1 MKWARE
7 SLEERMPHKHT
18 FSLNIRG
25 TLLAGI
31 LTITPLAAVWLVF
44 NFLLGILSAA
54 GAPLAR
60 PLGRA
65 AQERWPQLGPWLAEP
80 WVQWLVAVLV
90 SLLVLY
96 AIGWITSRVIGAR
109 LFALFERVVERI
121 PLVDTIYNATKQLID
136 VLRQKPDSSQRV
148 VLLDFPRDGLKTLGF
163 VMRTFVDAQTGEE
176 LAAVYVPTALN
187 PTSGFLEIVPAAKV
201 TATDIPT
208 DQAMTMIISS
218 GAVMPE
224 RFSLAAPK
232 V

>member
-1 MKWARE
+1 
-7 SLEERMPHKHT
+7 MPQRKSE

-25 TLLAGI
+25 YLLAGI

-54 GAPLAR
+54 GAPLAG
-60 PLGRA
+60 PLARA
-65 AQERWPQLGPWLAEP
+65 TQERWPQLGPWLAEP

-90 SLLVLY
+90 SLVVLY
-96 AIGWITSRVIGAR
+96 AIGAVTSRVIGAR

-121 PLVDTIYNATKQLID
+121 PLVDTIYNATKKLLD

-148 VLLDFPRDGLKTLGF
+148 VLLDFPREGLKTLGF
-163 VMRTFVDAQTGEE
+163 VMRTFADSQTGEE

-187 PTSGFLEIVPAAKV
+187 PTSGFLEIVPVAKLV
-201 TATDIPT
+201 ASDIPT

-224 RFSLAAPK
+224 RFTLGKAP
-232 V
+232 

>member
-1 MKWARE
+1 
-7 SLEERMPHKHT
+7 MPQRKSE

-25 TLLAGI
+25 YLLAGI

-60 PLGRA
+60 PLAQA
-65 AQERWPQLGPWLAEP
+65 AQERWPQFGPWLQEP

-90 SLLVLY
+90 SLVVLY
-96 AIGWITSRVIGAR
+96 AIGAVTSRVIGAR

-121 PLVDTIYNATKQLID
+121 PLVDTIYNATKKLVD
-136 VLRQKPDSSQRV
+136 VLRQKPESSQRV
-148 VLLDFPRDGLKTLGF
+148 VLLDFPREGLKTLGF
-163 VMRTFVDAQTGEE
+163 VMRTFADAQTGEE

-187 PTSGFLEIVPAAKV
+187 PTSGFLEIVPVAKLV
-201 TATDIPT
+201 ASDIPT

-224 RFSLAAPK
+224 RFTLGNAP
-232 V
+232 

>member
-1 MKWARE
+1 
-7 SLEERMPHKHT
+7 MPRKT
-18 FSLNIRG
+18 RFSLNIQG

-60 PLGRA
+60 PLAQA
-65 AQERWPQLGPWLAEP
+65 AQERWPELGPWLAEP
-80 WVQWLVAVLV
+80 WVQWFVAVLV
-90 SLLVLY
+90 SLFVLY
-96 AIGWITSRVIGAR
+96 AIGAITSRVIGAR

-121 PLVDTIYNATKQLID
+121 PLVDTIYNATKKLVD
-136 VLRQKPDSSQRV
+136 VLRQKPESSQRV
-148 VLLDFPRDGLKTLGF
+148 VLLDFPREGLKTLGF
-163 VMRTFVDAQTGEE
+163 VMRTFADAQTGEE

-187 PTSGFLEIVPAAKV
+187 PTSGFLEIVPVAKLG
-201 TATDIPT
+201 ATDIPT

-218 GAVMPE
+218 GAVMPD
-224 RFSLAAPK
+224 RFSLAAASK

>member
-1 MKWARE
+1 MRK
-7 SLEERMPHKHT
+7 SKSG

-25 TLLAGI
+25 YLLAGI

-60 PLGRA
+60 PLAVA
-65 AQERWPQLGPWLAEP
+65 AQERWPQLGPWLAES

-96 AIGWITSRVIGAR
+96 AIGAITSRVIGAR

-121 PLVDTIYNATKQLID
+121 PLVDTIYNATKKLVD
-136 VLRQKPDSSQRV
+136 MLRQKPDSSQRV

-163 VMRTFVDAQTGEE
+163 VMRTFADAQTGEE

-187 PTSGFLEIVPAAKV
+187 PTSGFLEIVPVAKLV
-201 TATDIPT
+201 ASDIPT

-218 GAVMPE
+218 GAVMPD
-224 RFSLAAPK
+224 RFSVAAPSNQ
-232 V
+232 